1 MRPLTIPTWMRGA
14 SPLVRRAK
22 RTARRWLHRHTPRSL
37 ILMYHRVAH
46 VPCDPWDQCVAPEH
60 FAQQLEVLH
69 RTAKVIPLEQL
80 LNASRTGKTPAH
92 AVALTLDD
100 GYADNLLTARPLL
113 EQHAFP
119 ATFFLATGALG
130 QPKEFW
136 WDELERLLLHPG
148 TLPECLELAINGE
161 PRKWFLGAE
170 NVYSAE
176 AWEQHRHWRARQ
188 SPTTTRQRIFYEVWA
203 LLRPLP
209 VLAQERIMDELASWS
224 GAPRAPRATHRLLTI
239 EEARI
244 LGNVPQFELGGHT
257 INHVAL
263 STQTPAVQEQEIQS
277 GKSAIESIANQEAR
291 FFAYPYGDYS
301 AQTATIV
308 RNSGF
313 ASAVT
318 TDAACVNRHA
328 DPWLLPR
335 FAVFDCDGET
345 FARRLSAMFE
355 PK

>member
-1 MRPLTIPTWMRGA
+1 
-14 SPLVRRAK
+14 
-22 RTARRWLHRHTPRSL
+22 
-37 ILMYHRVAH
+37 MYHRVAH

-60 FAQQLEVLH
+60 FAQHLQVLH
-69 RTAKVIPLEQL
+69 RTANVLPLEQI
-80 LNASRTGKTPAH
+80 LNPSRAGKAPART
-92 AVALTLDD
+92 VAITFDD
-100 GYADNLLTARPLL
+100 GYVDNLLAAQPLL
-113 EQHAFP
+113 QQHAFS

-130 QPKEFW
+130 QPREFW

-148 TLPECLELAINGE
+148 TLPGCLELEINGE
-161 PRKWFLGAE
+161 HRKWFLGAE

-188 SPTTTRQRIFYEVWA
+188 PPTTARQRLFYEVWA

-209 VLAQERIMDELASWS
+209 VLDQERIMEELASWS
-224 GAPRAPRATHRLLTI
+224 GSPRVARPTHRLLTV
-239 EEARI
+239 EEARS
-244 LGNVPQFELGGHT
+244 LGDSPRFELGAHT

-263 STQTPAVQEQEIQS
+263 STQTRSVQEQEIQS
-277 GKSAIESIANQEAR
+277 GKSAVESIANREAR
-291 FFAYPYGDYS
+291 FLAYPYGDYS
-301 AQTATIV
+301 AETATIA

-318 TDAACVNRHA
+318 SDAACLNHHS
-328 DPWLLPR
+328 DPWRLPR
-335 FAVFDCDGET
+335 FAVFDWDGDT